1 MSQESNT
8 QLLARAHEA
17 AEYVLGTVREK
28 EIYRAIEDSDLDE
41 LERLVSEVESEMS
54 REHFYTN
61 DMITDRDIY

>member
-1 MSQESNT
+1 MSHESNT

>member
-1 MSQESNT
+1 MSHEINT
-8 QLLARAHEA
+8 QLLQRAHEA
-17 AEYVLGTVREK
+17 SEYVLGTVRET
-28 EIYRAIEDSDLDE
+28 EIYRAIENGDLDE